1 MKEVTVELVVS
12 VVNEVMEDVEITMEK
27 LDDNLVELGMDSID
41 FIQIVVSLETKFE
54 CEIPESKLSIGELNT
69 INKMLDILQT
79 L

>member
-1 MKEVTVELVVS
+1 MKEVTVEMVVS

-41 FIQIVVSLETKFE
+41 FKFE

>member
-1 MKEVTVELVVS
+1 
-12 VVNEVMEDVEITMEK
+12 
-27 LDDNLVELGMDSID
+27 MDSID

-54 CEIPESKLSIGELNT
+54 CEIPESKFSIGELNT

>member
-1 MKEVTVELVVS
+1 MKEVTVEMVVS

-41 FIQIVVSLETKFE
+41 FIQIVVSLEAKFE